1 MQTILILLR
10 IPCHP
15 ERPLSP
21 MDRDHGETIVR
32 ALEDKGY
39 RVAVVPLDTEP
50 P

>member
-21 MDRDHGETIVR
+21 MDRDHGVKWVLLHQI
-32 ALEDKGY
+32 
-39 RVAVVPLDTEP
+39 TEHLV
-50 P
+50 